1 MKCHAFSGAVFAIA
15 AIGAL
20 AMLPGVAHADT
31 TYTNR
36 WAILVGI
43 TDYQYL
49 DDLYYPGNDVD
60 DMTRVLMDMCGFPR
74 DHIFTYKDGLATRN
88 GIKNALSQLA
98 RKAGSADLVVFYF
111 SGHGEYQAVPDSPP
125 LDEADGYDEVICPY
139 DSLSNS
145 YENDITD
152 DEIQSWLSAI
162 PSRNTVAIF
171 DSCGSGG
178 MTRSAIRGVAGRPQP
193 GGKTDGFARDFSRDI
208 SGRKFVVLMAS
219 DDNEDSWDINRL
231 QNGLFSYY
239 LLEGLGA
246 PSADTDGDS
255 WISAEEAFAYASPRT
270 TVYKS
275 AQHPQLFDGDVNT
288 EAGMT
293 CLGSTVT
300 PTPTPTAIG
309 GQDITG
315 RVVQGSLGAGG
326 SATYTFDL
334 PPGVSTCTVALDG
347 PAGADFDLYVRRG
360 SPPAEDAYDYRGY
373 TSSADETVTMANP
386 AAGRYYV
393 MVTAYSGSGAY
404 AIGESHQAG
413 NTVTPTPTPTATIRP
428 TGRPTYPV
436 STTVVTTIPTSTPT
450 ATIRPTGR
458 PTFPI
463 STTIAT
469 PTPTATGGQDITGRV
484 VQGSLGAGGSATYTF
499 DLPPGVST
507 CTVALDGPAGADF
520 DLYVR
525 RGSPPAEDAYDYR
538 GYTSSADETVT
549 MANPAAGRY
558 YVMVTAYSGSGA
570 YAIGESHQA
579 GNTVTPT
586 PTPTATIRPTGRP
599 TFPVFTTVAT
609 TIAPTPTPTVSP
621 VTTLGAMGYGITNG
635 QLKRYLGPGMS
646 SRFYFDIP
654 AGVRACTVTL
664 DGPAGA
670 DFDLYIRKGTLPT
683 TSTYDYRGFTSSA
696 DENITIPGPGPGR
709 YYVLVQSFSGSGWY
723 TIAERH

>member
-334 PPGVSTCTVALDG
+334 PPGVSTCTVTLDG

-404 AIGESHQAG
+404 
-413 NTVTPTPTPTATIRP
+413 T
-428 TGRPTYPV
+428 
-436 STTVVTTIPTSTPT
+436 
-450 ATIRPTGR
+450 
-458 PTFPI
+458 
-463 STTIAT
+463 
-469 PTPTATGGQDITGRV
+469 
-484 VQGSLGAGGSATYTF
+484 
-499 DLPPGVST
+499 
-507 CTVALDGPAGADF
+507 
-520 DLYVR
+520 
-525 RGSPPAEDAYDYR
+525 
-538 GYTSSADETVT
+538 
-549 MANPAAGRY
+549 
-558 YVMVTAYSGSGA
+558 
-570 YAIGESHQA
+570 IGESHQA